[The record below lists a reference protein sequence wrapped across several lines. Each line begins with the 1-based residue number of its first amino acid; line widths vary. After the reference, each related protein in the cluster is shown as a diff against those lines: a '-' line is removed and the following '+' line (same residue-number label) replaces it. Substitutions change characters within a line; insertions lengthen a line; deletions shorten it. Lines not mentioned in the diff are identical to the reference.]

1 MKYFISLLASVL
13 FLPSVLIGTF
23 IGKFLTE
30 GLGENLTSFELLYKP
45 YFFDIIAGLMGGC
58 LAGFVVILIIKKHYH
73 FWAAIILPTI
83 FMIVSIIT
91 NFHYGHQDQIFLNVL
106 LIVFYIIYIK
116 SKAPR

>member
-45 YFFDIIAGLMGGC
+45 YFFDTWFTKL
-58 LAGFVVILIIKKHYH
+58 
-73 FWAAIILPTI
+73 
-83 FMIVSIIT
+83 
-91 NFHYGHQDQIFLNVL
+91 
-106 LIVFYIIYIK
+106 
-116 SKAPR
+116 